1 VKFDYSG
8 EVYTITFDDEK
19 TSPPEIIRSLEKGG
33 FKIKGEPTILN
44 GN

>member
-8 EVYTITFDDEK
+8 EVYTIIFDDEI
-19 TSPPEIIRSLEKGG
+19 TSAPEIIRTLEKGG
-33 FKIKGEPTILN
+33 FKIKGEPTILK